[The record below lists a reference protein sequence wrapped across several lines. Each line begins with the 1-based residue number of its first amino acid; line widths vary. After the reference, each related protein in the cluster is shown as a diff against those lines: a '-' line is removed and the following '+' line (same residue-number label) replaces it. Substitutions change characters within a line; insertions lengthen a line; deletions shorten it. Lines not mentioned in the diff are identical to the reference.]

1 MKNLRY
7 SSLLIFSLLIFSFTL
22 QKDENQTIK
31 DIVSA
36 FERNDA
42 SFIIGKFNSTVDL
55 VIEDLDDSYSKTQAG
70 VIFKKFIANN
80 KCSKFDL
87 KQQGSANNKST
98 FIIGNYKTTSSKNY
112 RVYILLKKFN
122 DDFNIYMMEFEEV

>member
-1 MKNLRY
+1 
-7 SSLLIFSLLIFSFTL
+7 
-22 QKDENQTIK
+22 
-31 DIVSA
+31 
-36 FERNDA
+36 
-42 SFIIGKFNSTVDL
+42 

-70 VIFKKFIANN
+70 VIFKKFIGNN

-98 FIIGNYKTTSSKNY
+98 FIIGNYKSTNSKNF

-122 DDFNIYMMEFEEV
+122 NEFKIYMMEFEEV